1 VSWRPGTPRLAAG
14 VVTAVMLLAS
24 CSNGGDKPVAAPPPT
39 TLEASTTSSSS
50 SSSST
55 STLAPTTTVTPGPTT
70 TSPASSPEGHA
81 KALFE
86 AWTKGDRAAAEKVAQ
101 PEAVTALFARPWQ
114 AGDGWSFVQ
123 CGGAAGSVI
132 CTWQRPV
139 GQLLF
144 RVQNVTGGVPVT
156 VSDVRFQP

>member
-1 VSWRPGTPRLAAG
+1 M
-14 VVTAVMLLAS
+14 VTAAALLAS
-24 CSNGGDKPVAAPPPT
+24 CSNGGDKRVSAPPPT
-39 TLEASTTSSSS
+39 TPEATTTSSSS

-55 STLAPTTTVTPGPTT
+55 STPVSTTTTVASRPTT

-81 KALFE
+81 KALYE

-114 AGDGWSFVQ
+114 PGDGWAFVE
-123 CGGAAGSVI
+123 CGGAAGSTI
-132 CTWQRPV
+132 CTWQRPS

-156 VSDVRFQP
+156 VSEVRFQP

>member
-1 VSWRPGTPRLAAG
+1 M
-14 VVTAVMLLAS
+14 VTAVALLAS
-24 CSNGGDKPVAAPPPT
+24 CSNGGDKPAAAPPPT

-55 STLAPTTTVTPGPTT
+55 STLAPTTTLTPGPTT

-81 KALFE
+81 KALYE

-114 AGDGWSFVQ
+114 AGDGWSFVR
-123 CGGAAGSVI
+123 CGGAAGSTI
-132 CTWQRPV
+132 CTWQRPA